1 LTAGAVSWTIAFP
14 MALPDGSQLFIGDGG
29 LETVMIFEEGLEL
42 PEFASFTLLRD
53 EAGRA
58 ALRRYYEGF
67 LAIAAEHGTGFT
79 FDPPTWRASEKW
91 GAALGYSPAA
101 IGDLNRE
108 AVAFAREV
116 CERGAGDVPVA
127 VTGMIGPEGD
137 GYSPESLLS
146 AAEAE
151 EYHAKQVGV
160 FAAEGVDMVSGM
172 TMTYVEEAV
181 GIVRAAG
188 AAGLPVT
195 VSFTVET
202 DGRLPSG
209 EPLREAVER
218 LDAETGG
225 AALFQMINCAHPT
238 HFTAELEGDGAWLGR
253 IGGIRANASR
263 RSHAELDEAEELD
276 SGAPEELGAEYAALE
291 PRLPDLRVVG
301 GCCGTDQRHV
311 ASICAHLA

>member
-1 LTAGAVSWTIAFP
+1 MGVP

-53 EAGRA
+53 EEGRA
-58 ALRRYYEGF
+58 ALCRYYEGF

-79 FDPPTWRASEKW
+79 FDPPTWRASERW
-91 GAALGYSPAA
+91 GEALGYSAA
-101 IGDLNRE
+101 EVADVNRE
-108 AVAFAREV
+108 AVDFVREV
-116 CERGAGDVPVA
+116 CERAAGTVPIA
-127 VTGMIGPEGD
+127 ITGTIGPQGD
-137 GYSPESLLS
+137 GYSPDSFLS

-151 EYHAKQVGV
+151 DYHAKQVAV
-160 FAAEGVDMVSGM
+160 FAAEGVDMISGM
-172 TMTYVEEAV
+172 TITYVEEAV
-181 GIVRAAG
+181 GIVSAAA
-188 AAGLPVT
+188 AAGLPVA

-225 AALFQMINCAHPT
+225 AALYQMINCAHPT
-238 HFTAELEGDGAWLGR
+238 HFAAELAGEAPWLRR
-253 IGGIRANASR
+253 IGGVRANASR
-263 RSHAELDEAEELD
+263 RSHAELDEATELD
-276 SGAPEELGAEYAALE
+276 AGDPEELGAEYAALE

-311 ASICAHLA
+311 ADICARLT

>member
-1 LTAGAVSWTIAFP
+1 MDAS

-79 FDPPTWRASEKW
+79 FDSPTWRASERW
-91 GAALGYSPAA
+91 GGALGYSPAEVA
-101 IGDLNRE
+101 DLNRE
-108 AVAFAREV
+108 AIAFAREV
-116 CERGAGDVPVA
+116 CERAAGQVPVA
-127 VTGMIGPEGD
+127 ITGTLGPEGD
-137 GYSPESLLS
+137 GYNPDSFLS

-151 EYHAKQVGV
+151 DYHAKQVAV
-160 FAAEGVDMVSGM
+160 FAAEGVDMISGM

-181 GIVRAAG
+181 GIVRAAA
-188 AAGLPVT
+188 AAGLPVS

-218 LDAETGG
+218 LDAETEG
-225 AALFQMINCAHPT
+225 AALYQMINCSHPT
-238 HFTAELEGDGAWLGR
+238 HFAAELAGEDPWLGR
-253 IGGIRANASR
+253 IGGVRANASR

-276 SGAPEELGAEYAALE
+276 AGDPEELGAEYAALV

-311 ASICAHLA
+311 AGICAQLAG

>member
-1 LTAGAVSWTIAFP
+1 

-53 EAGRA
+53 EAGRV

-67 LAIAAEHGTGFT
+67 LAIAGEHGTGFT
-79 FDPPTWRASEKW
+79 FDLPTWRASEKW
-91 GAALGYSPAA
+91 GRALGYSPGEVADA
-101 IGDLNRE
+101 NRE

-116 CERGAGDVPVA
+116 CDRAAGEVPVA
-127 VTGMIGPEGD
+127 IVGTIGPEGD
-137 GYSPESLLS
+137 GYRPDSFLS

-151 EYHAKQVGV
+151 DYHSRQVAV
-160 FAAEGVDMVSGM
+160 FAAEGVDLISAM
-172 TMTYVEEAV
+172 TITYVEEGV
-181 GIVRAAG
+181 GVVRAAA

-225 AALFQMINCAHPT
+225 AALYQMINCAHPT
-238 HFTAELEGDGAWLGR
+238 HFAAELTGGDAWLER
-253 IGGIRANASR
+253 IGGVRANASR

-276 SGAPEELGAEYAALE
+276 SGDPEELGAEYAALE

-301 GCCGTDQRHV
+301 GCCGTDRRHV
-311 ASICAHLA
+311 AAICDQLESSHSG

>member
-1 LTAGAVSWTIAFP
+1 
-14 MALPDGSQLFIGDGG
+14 MALPDGSRLFIGDGG

-42 PEFASFTLLRD
+42 PEFASFTLLGD

-67 LAIAAEHGTGFT
+67 LAIAAEYGTGFT

-91 GAALGYSPAA
+91 GEVLGYSPAEIA
-101 IGDLNRE
+101 DVNRE

-116 CERGAGDVPVA
+116 CEGAAGEVPVA
-127 VTGMIGPEGD
+127 IVGTIGPEGD
-137 GYSPESLLS
+137 GYSPDSFLS

-151 EYHAKQVGV
+151 DYHAKQIAV
-160 FAAEGVDMVSGM
+160 FAAEEVDMVSGM
-172 TMTYVEEAV
+172 TITYVEEGI
-181 GIVRAAG
+181 GIVRAAA

-195 VSFTVET
+195 ISFTVET

-225 AALFQMINCAHPT
+225 VALYQMVNCAHPT
-238 HFTAELEGDGAWLGR
+238 HFAAELTGGDAWLGR
-253 IGGIRANASR
+253 IAGIRANASR

-276 SGAPEELGAEYAALE
+276 AGDPEELGAEYAALG

-301 GCCGTDQRHV
+301 GCCGTDRRHV
-311 ASICAHLA
+311 AAICAQLAA